1 VRAGRTEVIEL
12 DGMPIGVQLVD
23 RPGTH
28 VQLEQLS
35 IEKAFQGQGFGTH
48 LLNQLGVVANML
60 RGKATRHTGAR
71 WGFCTCLVCW
81 CSCLCR
87 TGTRMRDSD
96 RCSLRRWIRI
106 VSGGDQLRR
115 E

>member
-28 VQLEQLS
+28 IQLEQLY

-48 LLNQLGVVANML
+48 LINQLFVEARESNLPIRL
-60 RGKATRHTGAR
+60 RVLAAFRSGDSSGQTRFAIITPIIS
-71 WGFCTCLVCW
+71 VK
-81 CSCLCR
+81 
-87 TGTRMRDSD
+87 
-96 RCSLRRWIRI
+96 
-106 VSGGDQLRR
+106 
-115 E
+115 